1 MALDPYSH
9 GRAHVLSRWHETTSI
24 LACIK
29 AVRLWALPRE
39 KGARAILKSIYY
51 VTLTKIE
58 ILLYE
63 WHFSPN
69 NKDFFFINTF
79 KKNFAHFPS

>member
-1 MALDPYSH
+1 MALEPYSR

-58 ILLYE
+58 ILLCE

>member
-1 MALDPYSH
+1 MALGPYSR

-58 ILLYE
+58 ILLCE
-63 WHFSPN
+63 WQFSPII
-69 NKDFFFINTF
+69 KDFSFHTYLKIFFVF
-79 KKNFAHFPS
+79 FPS